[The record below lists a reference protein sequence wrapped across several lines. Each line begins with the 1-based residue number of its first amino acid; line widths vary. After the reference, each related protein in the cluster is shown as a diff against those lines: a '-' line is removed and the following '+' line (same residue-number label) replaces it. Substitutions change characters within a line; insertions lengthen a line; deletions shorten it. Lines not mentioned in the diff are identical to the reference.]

1 MPWNE
6 YVLKCFAWSR
16 MERNKWEHTRLIA
29 FESKVG
35 SHLDYKTLPRS
46 IEDYLP
52 LGGKKSKTKSIEH
65 QQAMEALRRE
75 RAEAKVRV
83 EQLKKEQQQW
93 VLQRS

>member
-1 MPWNE
+1 
-6 YVLKCFAWSR
+6 

-75 RAEAKVRV
+75 RAEAKARI
-83 EQLKKEQQQW
+83 EQLKKEQQ
-93 VLQRS
+93 

>member
-1 MPWNE
+1 MAWNE

-29 FESKVG
+29 FEAKVG

-52 LGGKKSKTKSIEH
+52 LDGNQSKTKSVEH

-75 RAEAKVRV
+75 RAEAKARI
-83 EQLKKEQQQW
+83 EQLKKEQQ
-93 VLQRS
+93 L

>member
-1 MPWNE
+1 MDDLYTLSWNE
-6 YVLKCFAWSR
+6 YLIKCLAWQR
-16 MERNKWEHTRLIA
+16 MERAKWEHTRLIA

-52 LGGKKSKTKSIEH
+52 LEGKQSKTKSVEH

-75 RAEAKVRV
+75 RAEAKARV
-83 EQLKKEQQQW
+83 EKLKKEQ
-93 VLQRS
+93 L